1 MSLWQNGEL
10 ILVLAPLCSLL
21 LNAVAQ
27 FGLYRYARFGLM
39 GSIIGGLL
47 VGAAALFG
55 LTFWSFTLAPPLSAL
70 DILALSATMIA
81 IYLGGCAV
89 IFAVIN
95 LGETSLRIRM
105 LQMLSESADGMRRSE
120 IVEIYD
126 DAALF
131 EIRVDRLI
139 ERQQVT
145 RVSDVLIIRSSTLS
159 YIAALIAAF
168 KWLLYGGS
176 SRQSRAD

>member
-10 ILVLAPLCSLL
+10 ILVLALLCSLL

-39 GSIIGGLL
+39 GSIFGGLV
-47 VGAAALFG
+47 VGIAPLFG
-55 LTFWSFTLAPPLSAL
+55 LTFWSFMLSSPLPTL
-70 DILALSATMIA
+70 DILTLSVTMIA

-95 LGETSLRIRM
+95 LGETSLRIRI
-105 LQMLSESADGMRRSE
+105 LQMLNESPNGMKRSE
-120 IVEIYD
+120 IVAIYD

-131 EIRVDRLI
+131 EIRVNRLI
-139 ERQQVT
+139 EQQQVSRT
-145 RVSDVLIIRSSTLS
+145 GDILIIRRSAFF
-159 YIAALIAAF
+159 YIAALIRAF

-176 SRQSRAD
+176 PRQTNV